1 MFLVELKMKDIL
13 KKRQFTPMQILAIG
27 YAVIIF
33 LGAML
38 LALPI
43 STNARVYTPFLDCIF
58 TSTSAVCVT
67 GLITVDTGTHWSYF
81 GKTVIM
87 MLIQIGGLGFMSF
100 ATMLSLIIGKRI
112 TLKERLVMQEAMNST
127 SLQGIVKLAKY
138 ILIFTFSIEGLGALL
153 LSTQFIPEFG
163 FSKGIFYS
171 IFHSVSAFC
180 NAGFDLMGN
189 FNSLINYNGNVVI
202 ISTISAL
209 IVTGGLGFYV
219 WNEIYNYKNI
229 KKLSL
234 HSKLVISMT
243 IALIIG
249 GAILF
254 FLFEFSNEAT
264 MKGMSFKDR
273 ILASIFASVSPRTA
287 GFNSISLADM
297 TIPSIFLTIILM
309 FIGGSPGSTAG
320 GLKTTT
326 AGILY
331 MTVKSVIKGRED
343 TEIFKKKVSKDTVYK
358 AFSVMIIALGLV
370 ITVTILLSITEHQTG
385 VPFEY
390 YIFEATSAFGTV
402 GSTLGLTQK
411 LSAIGKI
418 IVALTMYAGR
428 LGPLTLVLA
437 ISINRRKK
445 ALAIKY
451 PEDKILVG

>member
-1 MFLVELKMKDIL
+1 MELKIKDVL

-171 IFHSVSAFC
+171 IFHAVSAFC

-243 IALIIG
+243 IALLVG

-254 FLFEFSNEAT
+254 FIFEFSNEAT
-264 MKGMSFKDR
+264 MGRMSFKDR

-287 GFNSISLADM
+287 GFNSISLPDM
-297 TIPSIFLTIILM
+297 TIPSIFLSIILM

-358 AFSVMIIALGLV
+358 AFSIMIIALGLV

-385 VPFEY
+385 MPFEY